1 MIKILH
7 TGDIHLGSL
16 TGPEKNG
23 INLRREDTL
32 RCMDEIVQTAREE
45 RPDLTIIAGDLFN
58 RSRVWADTALDDV
71 RDAVERLLRPLCECS
86 GHVVLLFGTANHD
99 NPKAFENI
107 FTMTNDLENLNVD
120 TAPALYRL
128 RCNDGS
134 WVQIMSVPGFDKGR
148 LRTFC
153 PGMDKEAENF
163 NATALINDTIMGLA
177 GRCDKHI
184 PTILTAH
191 YTVAGAEADNGST
204 FLAGQDV
211 VVLPATID
219 AQGLIWP
226 VWATSTARRRSLA
239 TRPPI
244 IAGASTSLPSTTR
257 QPATA
262 SISTRWTVTHR
273 QERVSRAGK
282 QPQALHD
289 AH

>member
-1 MIKILH
+1 MK
-7 TGDIHLGSL
+7 TAQ
-16 TGPEKNG
+16 TTA
-23 INLRREDTL
+23 R
-32 RCMDEIVQTAREE
+32 TAREM
-45 RPDLTIIAGDLFN
+45 FYF
-58 RSRVWADTALDDV
+58 VDDV
-71 RDAVERLLRPLCECS
+71 QRMLGYSRSKSYKIIKQLNDELEAQ
-86 GHVVLLFGTANHD
+86 G
-99 NPKAFENI
+99 KAFENI

-177 GRCDKHI
+177 GRCDKSI

-219 AQGLIWP
+219 AAGVDLACLGHIHRPQKI
-226 VWATSTARRRSLA
+226 ACREADMAARSRRN
-239 TRPPI
+239 
-244 IAGASTSLPSTTR
+244 
-257 QPATA
+257 
-262 SISTRWTVTHR
+262 
-273 QERVSRAGK
+273 
-282 QPQALHD
+282 
-289 AH
+289 